1 MTPLQPSISADLIP
15 GEYRVRIADPAAGTF
30 LRGIGTPSADLRV
43 EPLIL
48 DPSRESVEI
57 LGITGESEG
66 IVLEGRLVST
76 DPEWSAEHI
85 VISAA
90 AIDRTVEV
98 AVGADGSFRIP
109 AMMPGAWW
117 MRVPLTPQ
125 IASAPIPILVPESN
139 VNDLVIDVPAPVS
152 GTGPLRAGL
161 GPLGVRRR
169 MRTDPA
175 G

>member
-1 MTPLQPSISADLIP
+1 VTPLQPSISADLIP

-125 IASAPIPILVPESN
+125 IGIGTDSDPGAREQRQR
-139 VNDLVIDVPAPVS
+139 S
-152 GTGPLRAGL
+152 GDRCPGPRIRDWSFAGRA
-161 GPLGVRRR
+161 
-169 MRTDPA
+169 RTIGCA
-175 G
+175 ATYAH